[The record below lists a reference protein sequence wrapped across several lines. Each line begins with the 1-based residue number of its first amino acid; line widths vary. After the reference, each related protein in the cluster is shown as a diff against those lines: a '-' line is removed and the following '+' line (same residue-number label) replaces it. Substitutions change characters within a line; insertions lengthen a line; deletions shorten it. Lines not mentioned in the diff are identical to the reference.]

1 MIDGKKRT
9 IYLLASLTVFISLL
23 TAARKLLVGR
33 DSDTPVL
40 LALRNVLITSNVPI
54 AGGQHQQPIQ
64 RPTVISEGHGSGSSS
79 GDYEP
84 NTHHEVVD
92 NMVSLTED
100 DKSSYSSVQLQDLV
114 ELYGEG
120 SAFAAPALVLS
131 MKKDALSANFRY
143 DVQDLIT
150 KRRYT
155 GVAPDFIHKYQ
166 VYDDGTDAVCNIGV
180 FRKVEMMPC
189 EVISHV
195 KKLNGFVE
203 YEIWYLNDEEE
214 VVKKHLS
221 FDKVQR
227 RM

>member
-9 IYLLASLTVFISLL
+9 IYLLASLTVFISFLA
-23 TAARKLLVGR
+23 AARKLVRR
-33 DSDTPVL
+33 DADRPFL
-40 LALRNVLITSNVPI
+40 LALRNALITNNVPI
-54 AGGQHQQPIQ
+54 AGQHQQPIQ
-64 RPTVISEGHGSGSSS
+64 RPTVISEGHDGSGSN
-79 GDYEP
+79 GDYES

-100 DKSSYSSVQLQDLV
+100 DESSYSSVQVQDLV
-114 ELYGEG
+114 ELYGDN

-131 MKKDALSANFRY
+131 MKRDVLSENFRY

-166 VYDDGTDAVCNIGV
+166 VYDEGTDAVCNIGV
-180 FRKVEMMPC
+180 FGKVDMIPC

-203 YEIWYLNDEEE
+203 YKIWYLNDEEE
-214 VVKKHLS
+214 VVKKQLS
-221 FDKVQR
+221 FDRVER